1 MVVEAQAQA
10 ELRLVSVVSVWPHD
24 ITHHHPPAHIN
35 LTKLFL
41 GNLWSDLS
49 MEEEPD
55 LTDLLRH
62 VGHVQ
67 DQHQGHGGL
76 LLDLDVLYCIYDINI
91 RNHYDLFNEDRFRNN

>member
-55 LTDLLRH
+55 LTDLEIKASFKKIHLH
-62 VGHVQ
+62 SFFYKEETNPSSLII
-67 DQHQGHGGL
+67 L
-76 LLDLDVLYCIYDINI
+76 LGQP
-91 RNHYDLFNEDRFRNN
+91 NN